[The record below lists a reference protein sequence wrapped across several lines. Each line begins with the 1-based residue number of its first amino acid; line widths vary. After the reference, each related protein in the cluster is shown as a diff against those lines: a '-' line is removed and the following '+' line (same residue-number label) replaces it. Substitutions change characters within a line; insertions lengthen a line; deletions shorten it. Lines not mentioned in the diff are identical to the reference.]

1 MASCH
6 LTVSLI
12 YFYFDDCYIELML
25 KVSTLDILFYSFPV
39 DLRLDKEVLLNL
51 LALRKEREGGK
62 RERKSRGRTSIVANL
77 RDYLLTSR

>member
-1 MASCH
+1 
-6 LTVSLI
+6 
-12 YFYFDDCYIELML
+12 ML

-62 RERKSRGRTSIVANL
+62 RERKSREKTSIVANL